1 MAHLSMKCVVKNFVM
16 LDDRQYS
23 QISKMEETQVE
34 KDSGD
39 ETNRVAS
46 ASVGET
52 GFSLQDERKAR
63 RKLVHCLSSREEPT
77 SPLQCR

>member
-1 MAHLSMKCVVKNFVM
+1 
-16 LDDRQYS
+16 
-23 QISKMEETQVE
+23 MEETQVE